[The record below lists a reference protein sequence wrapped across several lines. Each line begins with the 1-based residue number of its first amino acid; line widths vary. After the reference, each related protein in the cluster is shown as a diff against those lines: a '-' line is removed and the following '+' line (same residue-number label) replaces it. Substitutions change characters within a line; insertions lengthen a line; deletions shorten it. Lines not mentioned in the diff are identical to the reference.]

1 MFNVFVMCEVV
12 YVINEVD
19 LIIIGFGSFY
29 ISLMLI
35 LLLKEI
41 VQVLCCTLVLMVY
54 IGNLGREL
62 SLFVV
67 NLKLES
73 KLVIMEQYVGKKVI
87 DVVIVGLKVDVLVV
101 KEWIVIQEVLEVS
114 DILYCYDCQLLYNV
128 LEKVLQVL
136 G

>member
-19 LIIIGFGSFY
+19 FIIIGFGSFY

-54 IGNLGREL
+54 IGNLGCEL

-87 DVVIVGLKVDVLVV
+87 DVVIVGSKVDVLVV